1 MFFLVNEDSDFGFR
15 TTNLQKLVVDI
26 VDIMDIKLYINRAL
40 DSIRGIAVGVDRKLA
55 LPVMMK
61 KE

>member
-1 MFFLVNEDSDFGFR
+1 LFFLVNEDSDFGFR

>member
-1 MFFLVNEDSDFGFR
+1 MNEDSDFGFR

>member
-1 MFFLVNEDSDFGFR
+1 VNEDSDFGFR